1 MVQLLRFLA
10 SNAGGMGSIFGQ
22 GTKITHAAW
31 YDQKKKGAEKVQV
44 ECVVCLHF
52 YEKKKKNNKICFKIF
67 FYTFK
72 DRKVNYTSVLLFSH

>member
-52 YEKKKKNNKICFKIF
+52 YETNNHLVILKR
-67 FYTFK
+67 
-72 DRKVNYTSVLLFSH
+72 DKVS

>member
-52 YEKKKKNNKICFKIF
+52 YEKKKKTTKFALKFFLIHLKIEK
-67 FYTFK
+67 
-72 DRKVNYTSVLLFSH
+72 